1 MFALAACR
9 HKSENLTALPL
20 IILVLSGFG
29 CNSGERQVSVMSA
42 LAVNDSYITP
52 V

>member
-1 MFALAACR
+1 MFASAACR
-9 HKSENLTALPL
+9 HRSENFTALPL
-20 IILVLSGFG
+20 IILVLLGFG

-42 LAVNDSYITP
+42 LAVNDCYVTP